1 MRGTFREVTPPLRRV
16 KITTS
21 PPLSRD
27 ISQDIS
33 LLSEFLENTPNKV
46 KAAFK
51 AVENFIKNNKEA
63 ISLNKSFSSIKSD
76 LTFIKENL
84 KNNKKESIS
93 SSSSGSSSSPSFS
106 SSSPS
111 FSYA

>member
-1 MRGTFREVTPPLRRV
+1 M
-16 KITTS
+16 TTS
-21 PPLSRD
+21 PPLRPAPRD

-33 LLSEFLENTPNKV
+33 LLSEYLENAPNKV

-51 AVENFIKNNKEA
+51 AVENFIKNNKES

-76 LTFIKENL
+76 LSFIKENL
-84 KNNKKESIS
+84 KNNKKESIPS
-93 SSSSGSSSSPSFS
+93 SSSSSSNT
-106 SSSPS
+106 S